1 MYDHQA
7 FIQEF
12 SPGGVNLTQ
21 WSHDTGEAQR
31 AERGGEVL
39 GEGVTSSPP
48 HQIGCLRK
56 RCKQIAGHKPAGS
69 VPAKK
74 TVLIANHKQVYTTRP
89 GIGEI
94 FTVDRMQTPAASV
107 RKKNEH

>member
-1 MYDHQA
+1 VYDHQA

-21 WSHDTGEAQR
+21 WSHTGEAQR

-48 HQIGCLRK
+48 HQLGRLGEH
-56 RCKQIAGHKPAGS
+56 CKQIAGHKPAGS
-69 VPAKK
+69 VPPKRK
-74 TVLIANHKQVYTTRP
+74 FSLPTMSR
-89 GIGEI
+89 
-94 FTVDRMQTPAASV
+94 FTLPAAWYLRFSL
-107 RKKNEH
+107 